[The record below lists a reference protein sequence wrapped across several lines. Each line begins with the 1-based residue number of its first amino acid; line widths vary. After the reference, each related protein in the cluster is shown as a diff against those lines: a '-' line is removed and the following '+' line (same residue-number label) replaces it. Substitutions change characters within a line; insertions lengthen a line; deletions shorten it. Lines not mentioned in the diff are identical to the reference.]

1 MRLLLPPE
9 VVEKL
14 VLALTRAGER
24 EIGGILM
31 GEHVGENVFRVKDLT
46 VQYHGG
52 GLVAFWRA
60 VQDVVM
66 PLRNFFRA
74 TGHKFTHFNY
84 LGEWHSHPLFTP
96 EPSPTDHRTMRGMV
110 EDPELGAHFVALVVV
125 KLDGSG
131 QLQGSVT
138 VYQAG
143 YQACR
148 GELIQEEA
156 ER

>member
-1 MRLLLPPE
+1 MQLLLPPE
-9 VVEKL
+9 IVEKL
-14 VLALTRAGER
+14 VSALTRAGAR

-31 GEHVGENVFRVKDLT
+31 GEHAVENVFRVKDLT

-52 GLVAFWRA
+52 SLATFWRA
-60 VQDVVM
+60 VQNMIM

-74 TGHKFTHFNY
+74 TGHKFTCFNS
-84 LGEWHSHPLFTP
+84 LGEWHSHPAFLP
-96 EPSPTDHRTMRGMV
+96 EPSPTDHKTMRGMV
-110 EDPELGAHFVALVVV
+110 EDPELGAHFVALMVV
-125 KLDGSG
+125 KLNGSG

-143 YQACR
+143 HQECR

-156 ER
+156 KR